1 MRGCSTAARFMRYGV
16 QFAGGLAIGL
26 ALAGATEAR
35 AQSTDELVANPKKL
49 EVIQQ
54 GCKTNAPWATDRLCR
69 EAAEAI
75 RRRFRG
81 QGVRYTAPKPKAPIK
96 AAPKPP
102 VTPTPKKP

>member
-1 MRGCSTAARFMRYGV
+1 MSRCANATRVIRYGA

-26 ALAGATEAR
+26 VLVSATEVR
-35 AQSTDELVANPKKL
+35 AQTADELVANPKKL

-54 GCKTNAPWATDRLCR
+54 GCKTNQPWATDKICR

-81 QGVRYTAPKPKAPIK
+81 SGVRYTPPKPKP
-96 AAPKPP
+96 APKAP
-102 VTPTPKKP
+102 VTPALKKP